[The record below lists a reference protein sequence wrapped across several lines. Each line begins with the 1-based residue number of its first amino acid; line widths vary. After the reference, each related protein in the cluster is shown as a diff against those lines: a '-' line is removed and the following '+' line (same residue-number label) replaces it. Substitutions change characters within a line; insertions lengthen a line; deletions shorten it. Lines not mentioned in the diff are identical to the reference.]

1 MVDLAALGID
11 RATVARMYAD
21 WQAGASKSELERR
34 YLGKGESHGKL
45 FSALVRQELGIET
58 ERASPLSARFAELEA
73 ELTGCRDEL
82 HRCRAE
88 LARLRAENTELRAR
102 LSQVPGEGKEGR

>member
-1 MVDLAALGID
+1 MPSATMVDLAALGID
-11 RATVARMYAD
+11 RATVARMYAE

-58 ERASPLSARFAELEA
+58 ERRSPLSARAAELEA
-73 ELTGCRDEL
+73 ELD
-82 HRCRAE
+82 RCRAE
-88 LARLRAENTELRAR
+88 LARLQAENTELRTR
-102 LSQVPGEGKEGR
+102 FSQVPGAGEERR